1 MLKKISIL
9 LISVTM
15 ILFVSA
21 CGTSE
26 QTSESKNEEAVT
38 GGWEM
43 HDNEA
48 SVLPEDVQTAFDNA
62 TETFTGSELKPV
74 VYVAS
79 QAVAGIMASTI
90 STATRIESNR
100 FLPVISYPP
109 STWIYKKAAKTCGR

>member
-43 HDNEA
+43 HDN
-48 SVLPEDVQTAFDNA
+48 
-62 TETFTGSELKPV
+62 
-74 VYVAS
+74 
-79 QAVAGIMASTI
+79 
-90 STATRIESNR
+90 
-100 FLPVISYPP
+100 
-109 STWIYKKAAKTCGR
+109 